1 MSSHP
6 DVAIIGGGIVGL
18 SSAYFLAR
26 AGLSVSVFDRADF
39 GTEASWAGAGILPP
53 GNPERA
59 ATPADRLRAIGSV
72 RFPEFSAELK
82 AATGIDN
89 GYRRCGGVEFLQA
102 HEADVIDLWAA
113 EGIEF
118 ELLDAKRYA
127 EVEPAVSPVWGIP
140 YHLPGCAQVRN
151 PWHMRALVAACGKV
165 GVKLYPHIEA
175 AGFETSG
182 NRVTGLRV
190 ARAANEGADAIP
202 EGVCRAGRFL
212 IAAGAWSADFLDFL
226 AANASPPYESSQFI
240 VWDSEHGTSWVYP
253 VRGQIV
259 LLKTEPSLLRGVVM
273 VGKRYLVPRGDGHVL
288 VGSTEDNPGWF
299 EKGNTAAGVS
309 ELLAFARQTVTRLGT
324 AEVVK
329 CWSGLRP
336 GSPDGL
342 PYIGAVPGWENAF
355 VASGHFRAGVQ
366 LSIGTAQ
373 AITELLTGQPTCV
386 PQAAFALN
394 RLPEVN
400 LKQAFRS

>member
-53 GNPERA
+53 GNPDRA
-59 ATPADRLRAIGSV
+59 ATPTDKLRAIGSV
-72 RFPEFSAELK
+72 RFPEFSAELRDL
-82 AATGIDN
+82 TGIDN

-102 HEADVIDLWAA
+102 HEADVIDLWRD

-151 PWHMRALVAACGKV
+151 PWHMRALVAACGKA
-165 GVKLYPHIEA
+165 GVKLYPRIEA

-190 ARAANEGADAIP
+190 ARAAEGEGAIP

-212 IAAGAWSADFLDFL
+212 VAAGAWSADFLDFL

-299 EKGNTAAGVS
+299 EKGNTADGVS
-309 ELLAFARQTVTRLGT
+309 ELLAFAKQTVTRLGT

-342 PYIGAVPGWENAF
+342 PYIGPVPGWENAF

-386 PQAAFALN
+386 PLAAFALT
-394 RLPEVN
+394 RPPEVN